1 MWERLIIVRTRFISS
16 VMRKKKKRKKE
27 NVGISDN
34 GAIKAG
40 NKYRRPPCAE
50 LPARITCSSAPRL
63 SYLRHTH
70 KKKTTKKKNLKQSDF
85 GPKLSAAQHAGALH
99 ELC

>member
-1 MWERLIIVRTRFISS
+1 MWERLIIVSTRFISS
-16 VMRKKKKRKKE
+16 VMRKKKERKEE

-40 NKYRRPPCAE
+40 NKYGEPPCAE

-70 KKKTTKKKNLKQSDF
+70 TKKN
-85 GPKLSAAQHAGALH
+85 PKTK
-99 ELC
+99 

>member
-16 VMRKKKKRKKE
+16 VMRKKKKEKKE

-34 GAIKAG
+34 CAIKAG

-50 LPARITCSSAPRL
+50 LPVRITCSSAPRL

-70 KKKTTKKKNLKQSDF
+70 KKTQKNPKQSDF